1 MRVLLL
7 TALAS
12 AVDSA
17 TALETDMNPITRVAE
32 LLQGLA
38 KKVHADG
45 EAEQELY
52 TKFKCWCTKV
62 IDSKT
67 ASIEKNSARITELET
82 FIDDLGS
89 GKIELT
95 SERSDLEKEI
105 EDLEKTIADATTM
118 REKEEEDYEAAKD
131 EMDKAIAALGS
142 AIDTMEGGMNATSLA
157 GLKSELRKAVR
168 IGSGFLAKRDVTEI
182 MKVLQAQDPE
192 IPDVDPE
199 TKQKYT
205 ARSGTIL
212 EILKDMEQT
221 FKENRDSAVAAEEK
235 AAEEHE
241 TLIGTK
247 QELLDSS
254 KQALLDKSKEKGA
267 RGEALATAEAERDDR
282 QGQNDRDADYLSDTK
297 SACETK
303 ETEWAARTRVRA
315 DEIASINEAI
325 SILRA
330 DDARDTFKKS
340 FASHAPEFVQL
351 QKKKHH
357 HTRRGL
363 ALSTIRK
370 VAASTHDARIEA
382 LSTMLAMGEPEGEID
397 ESNPFDAVIASVQ
410 TMIADLK
417 EEEAEDLAKKEH
429 CEKERAEKT
438 QEAKMTSREIDT
450 STETIDRLTAQIAAA
465 NQSVEEINEQVADMN
480 SEKDDATAER
490 EKQKAEY
497 ELARPDDVQAIEL
510 IDTAMTALEGFYER
524 NSLSMSFAEVRRAR
538 QPFTEGGEAPPP
550 PPEVV
555 TEAYGGAKGE
565 TTGVISL
572 LKMIKTSVEA
582 DIAKADKEEEESIKS
597 YNQFI
602 TDTDASIATLEATKA
617 DLESSIATDEANMAT
632 EKTKRD
638 TNQDSLDTTLAYL
651 KEIAPGCDFIA
662 INFETRLANRQFE
675 IDGLNRAIATLEGA
689 RMQMPEIPEV

>member
-1 MRVLLL
+1 MRILLVVA
-7 TALAS
+7 ALAS
-12 AVDSA
+12 AA
-17 TALETDMNPITRVAE
+17 DMNPVTRVAE

-67 ASIEKNSARITELET
+67 ASIEKNNARITELET

-105 EDLEKTIADATTM
+105 ADLEKTIADAETM

-142 AIDTMEGGMNATSLA
+142 AIDTMEGGMNATALTGIKA
-157 GLKSELRKAVR
+157 ELKKAVR
-168 IGSGFLAKRDVTEI
+168 IGSGFLAKQDVAKI
-182 MKVLQAQDPE
+182 MKVLQTQDPE

-199 TKQKYT
+199 TKKKYT

-221 FKENRDSAVAAEEK
+221 FTENRDTAVAAEEK
-235 AAEEHE
+235 AAEEYE

-247 QELLDSS
+247 QELLDTS

-282 QGQNDRDADYLSDTK
+282 SGQNDRDSSYLSDTK
-297 SACETK
+297 TACETK
-303 ETEWAARTRVRA
+303 ETEWTERTRVRA

-330 DDARDTFKKS
+330 DGARDTFKKS
-340 FASHAPEFVQL
+340 FASQAPEFVQL

-357 HTRRGL
+357 HTLKGL

-370 VAASTHDARIEA
+370 VAASTHDARMEA
-382 LSTMLAMGEPEGEID
+382 LSTMLSMQDPEAID
-397 ESNPFDAVIASVQ
+397 ESNPFEAVIASVK
-410 TMIADLK
+410 TMIDDLK
-417 EEEAEDLAKKEH
+417 VEEAEDLAKKEH

-480 SEKDDATAER
+480 SEKDDATEER

-497 ELARPDDVQAIEL
+497 DLTRPDDVKAIEL
-510 IDTAMTALEGFYER
+510 IETAKTALEGFYER
-524 NSLSMSFAEVRRAR
+524 NSLSMSLTERKAEVRRAR
-538 QPFTEGGEAPPP
+538 EPFTEGGEAPPP

-555 TEAYGGAKGE
+555 TEAYAGAKGE
-565 TTGVISL
+565 TSGVINL
-572 LKMIKTSVEA
+572 LNMIKEGVEA
-582 DIAKADKEEEESIKS
+582 DIAKADKEEEDSIAS

-617 DLESSIATDEANMAT
+617 DLESSIATDEGAMAT

-662 INFETRLANRQFE
+662 INFETRLKNRQFE

>member
-1 MRVLLL
+1 MRILLVV
-7 TALAS
+7 ALAS
-12 AVDSA
+12 AYDA
-17 TALETDMNPITRVAE
+17 EMNPITRVAE

-67 ASIEKNSARITELET
+67 ASIAKNGERITELET

-105 EDLEKTIADATTM
+105 ADLEKTIADLTSM

-142 AIDTMEGGMNATSLA
+142 AIDTMESGMNATALT
-157 GLKSELRKAVR
+157 GLKAELKKAVK
-168 IGSGFLAKRDVTEI
+168 IGSGFLAKRDVTAM
-182 MKVLQAQDPE
+182 MKVLQGQDPE

-199 TKQKYT
+199 TKKKYT

-221 FKENRDSAVAAEEK
+221 FRENRDAAIATEEK
-235 AAEEHE
+235 AVEESE

-247 QELLDSS
+247 QELLDTS

-282 QGQNDRDADYLSDTK
+282 QGQNDRDADYLADTK
-297 SACETK
+297 TACETK

-340 FASHAPEFVQL
+340 FASQAPEFVQL

-357 HTRRGL
+357 HTRKGL

-382 LSTMLAMGEPEGEID
+382 LSTMLAMEEPVD
-397 ESNPFDAVIASVQ
+397 ESNPFEAVIASVVK
-410 TMIADLK
+410 MIEDLK

-465 NQSVEEINEQVADMN
+465 NKSVDEINEQVADMN
-480 SEKDDATAER
+480 SEKDDAREER

-510 IDTAMTALEGFYER
+510 IDTAVTALNGFYER
-524 NSLSMSFAEVRRAR
+524 NDLSLSLAEVRRTR

-565 TTGVISL
+565 TTGVLKL
-572 LKMIKTSVEA
+572 LQMIKESVEA

-597 YNQFI
+597 YNQFV

-689 RMQMPEIPEV
+689 RMQMPEIPDV

>member
-1 MRVLLL
+1 MRILLVV
-7 TALAS
+7 ALAS
-12 AVDSA
+12 AYDA
-17 TALETDMNPITRVAE
+17 EMNPITRVAE

-67 ASIEKNSARITELET
+67 ASIAKNGERITELET

-105 EDLEKTIADATTM
+105 ADLEKTIADLTSM

-142 AIDTMEGGMNATSLA
+142 AIDTMESGMNATALT
-157 GLKSELRKAVR
+157 GLKAELKKAVK
-168 IGSGFLAKRDVTEI
+168 IGSGFLAKRDVTAM
-182 MKVLQAQDPE
+182 MKVLQGQDPE

-199 TKQKYT
+199 TKKKYT

-221 FKENRDSAVAAEEK
+221 FRENRDAAIATEEK
-235 AAEEHE
+235 AVEESE

-247 QELLDSS
+247 QELLDTS

-282 QGQNDRDADYLSDTK
+282 QGQNDRDADYLADTK
-297 SACETK
+297 TACETK

-340 FASHAPEFVQL
+340 FASQAPEFVQL

-357 HTRRGL
+357 HTRKGL

-382 LSTMLAMGEPEGEID
+382 LSTMLAMEEPVD
-397 ESNPFDAVIASVQ
+397 ESNPFEAVIASVVK
-410 TMIADLK
+410 MIEDLK

-465 NQSVEEINEQVADMN
+465 NKSVDEINEQVADMN
-480 SEKDDATAER
+480 SEKDDAREER

-510 IDTAMTALEGFYER
+510 IDTAVTALNGFYER
-524 NSLSMSFAEVRRAR
+524 NDLSLSLAEVRRTR

-565 TTGVISL
+565 TTGVLKL
-572 LKMIKTSVEA
+572 LQMIKESVEA

-597 YNQFI
+597 YNQFV

-689 RMQMPEIPEV
+689 RMQMPEIPQV

>member
-1 MRVLLL
+1 MRILLVV
-7 TALAS
+7 ALAS
-12 AVDSA
+12 AYDV
-17 TALETDMNPITRVAE
+17 EMNPVTRVAE

-62 IDSKT
+62 INSKT

-105 EDLEKTIADATTM
+105 ADLEKTIADATSM

-142 AIDTMEGGMNATSLA
+142 AIDTMESGMNATALT
-157 GLKSELRKAVR
+157 GVKSELRKAVK
-168 IGSGFLAKRDVTEI
+168 IGAGFLAKRDVTAI
-182 MKVLQAQDPE
+182 MKVLQGQDPE

-199 TKQKYT
+199 TKKKYT

-221 FKENRDSAVAAEEK
+221 FRENRDAAVATEEK

-247 QELLDSS
+247 QELLDST
-254 KQALLDKSKEKGA
+254 KTALLDKSKEKGA

-282 QGQNDRDADYLSDTK
+282 QGQNDRDADYLADTK
-297 SACETK
+297 TACETK

-325 SILRA
+325 SILRS

-340 FASHAPEFVQL
+340 LASQAPEFVQL

-357 HTRRGL
+357 HTMKGL

-382 LSTMLAMGEPEGEID
+382 LSTMLAMEEPEEVD
-397 ESNPFDAVIASVQ
+397 ESNPFEAVIASVQ
-410 TMIADLK
+410 TMIEDLK

-465 NQSVEEINEQVADMN
+465 NKSVDEINEQVADMN
-480 SEKDDATAER
+480 SEKDDATTER

-510 IDTAMTALEGFYER
+510 IDTAVTALNGFYER
-524 NSLSMSFAEVRRAR
+524 NDLSLSLAEVRRSR

-565 TTGVISL
+565 TTGVLKL
-572 LKMIKTSVEA
+572 LQMIKESVEA
-582 DIAKADKEEEESIKS
+582 DIAKADKEEEESIAS

-602 TDTDASIATLEATKA
+602 TDTDASIGTLEATKA

-662 INFETRLANRQFE
+662 VNFETRLANRQFE

-689 RMQMPEIPEV
+689 RMQMPEIPNV

>member
-1 MRVLLL
+1 
-7 TALAS
+7 
-12 AVDSA
+12 
-17 TALETDMNPITRVAE
+17 
-32 LLQGLA
+32 
-38 KKVHADG
+38 
-45 EAEQELY
+45 
-52 TKFKCWCTKV
+52 
-62 IDSKT
+62 
-67 ASIEKNSARITELET
+67 
-82 FIDDLGS
+82 
-89 GKIELT
+89 
-95 SERSDLEKEI
+95 
-105 EDLEKTIADATTM
+105 
-118 REKEEEDYEAAKD
+118 
-131 EMDKAIAALGS
+131 
-142 AIDTMEGGMNATSLA
+142 
-157 GLKSELRKAVR
+157 
-168 IGSGFLAKRDVTEI
+168 
-182 MKVLQAQDPE
+182 
-192 IPDVDPE
+192 
-199 TKQKYT
+199 
-205 ARSGTIL
+205 
-212 EILKDMEQT
+212 MEQT
-221 FKENRDSAVAAEEK
+221 FRENRDAAIATEEK
-235 AAEEHE
+235 AVEEHE

-247 QELLDSS
+247 QELLDTS

-282 QGQNDRDADYLSDTK
+282 QGQNDRDADYLADTK
-297 SACETK
+297 TACETK

-340 FASHAPEFVQL
+340 FASQAPEFVQL

-357 HTRRGL
+357 HTRKGL

-382 LSTMLAMGEPEGEID
+382 LSTMLAMEEPVD
-397 ESNPFDAVIASVQ
+397 ESNPFEAIIAPVVK
-410 TMIADLK
+410 MFEDLK

-465 NQSVEEINEQVADMN
+465 NKSVDEINEQVADMN
-480 SEKDDATAER
+480 SEKDDATTER

-510 IDTAMTALEGFYER
+510 IDTAVTALNGFYER
-524 NSLSMSFAEVRRAR
+524 NDLSLSLAEVRRSR

-565 TTGVISL
+565 TTGVLKL
-572 LKMIKTSVEA
+572 LQMIKESVEA
-582 DIAKADKEEEESIKS
+582 DIAKADKEEEESIAS

-602 TDTDASIATLEATKA
+602 TDTDASIGTLEATKA

-632 EKTKRD
+632 EKRSGTRTK
-638 TNQDSLDTTLAYL
+638 TAW
-651 KEIAPGCDFIA
+651 
-662 INFETRLANRQFE
+662 
-675 IDGLNRAIATLEGA
+675 
-689 RMQMPEIPEV
+689 